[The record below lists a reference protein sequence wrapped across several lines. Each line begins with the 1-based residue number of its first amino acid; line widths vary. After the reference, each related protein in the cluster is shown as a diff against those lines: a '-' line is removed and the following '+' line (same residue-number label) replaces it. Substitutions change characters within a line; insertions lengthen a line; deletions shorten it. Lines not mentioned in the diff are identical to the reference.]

1 MYYICIITINKYE
14 YMSIEKDIKQQ
25 KPFKSSYQK
34 LVVNIMY
41 TANWMNSD
49 QQSLLKPFD
58 LSAQQYNVLRIL
70 RGQYPN
76 PITVNGI
83 IERMLD
89 KMSNASR
96 LVDKLL
102 LKGFVSRCD
111 NVDDRRAC
119 DIRIT
124 ESGTEILM
132 QIDKV
137 QSEWEK
143 GNSMN
148 HLTEEEAEVL
158 SRLLDKLRGS
168 ED

>member
-1 MYYICIITINKYE
+1 
-14 YMSIEKDIKQQ
+14 MSIEKDIKQQ

-34 LVVNIMY
+34 LVVNLIY
-41 TANWMNSD
+41 TSNWMSSE
-49 QQSLLKPFD
+49 QQGLLKPFD
-58 LSAQQYNVLRIL
+58 LSSQQYNVLRIL

-102 LKGFVSRCD
+102 SKGYVSRCD
-111 NVDDRRAC
+111 NADDRRAC

-124 ESGTEILM
+124 ETGSEILKK
-132 QIDKV
+132 IDEL
-137 QSEWEK
+137 QEAADEK
-143 GNSMN
+143 MKR
-148 HLTEEEAEVL
+148 LTPEEAELL
-158 SRLLDKLRGS
+158 SSLLDKLRGS

>member
-1 MYYICIITINKYE
+1 
-14 YMSIEKDIKQQ
+14 MSIEKDIKQQ

-34 LVVNIMY
+34 LVVNIIY
-41 TANWMNSD
+41 TSNWMNFE
-49 QQSLLKPFD
+49 QQNLLKPFD
-58 LSAQQYNVLRIL
+58 LSSQQYNVLRIL
-70 RGQYPN
+70 RGQFPN

-102 LKGFVSRCD
+102 LKGLVSRCD
-111 NVDDRRAC
+111 NANDRRAC

-124 ESGTEILM
+124 DKGSEILSI
-132 QIDKV
+132 IDKM
-137 QSEWEK
+137 QAEWDLK
-143 GNSMN
+143 MTK
-148 HLTEEEAEVL
+148 LTEEEAETL
-158 SRLLDKLRGS
+158 SKLLDKLRGS

>member
-1 MYYICIITINKYE
+1 
-14 YMSIEKDIKQQ
+14 MSIEKDIKQQ
-25 KPFKSSYQK
+25 KPFKSPYQK
-34 LVVNIMY
+34 LVVNIIY
-41 TANWMNSD
+41 TSNWMNFE

-58 LSAQQYNVLRIL
+58 LSSQQYNVLRIL
-70 RGQYPN
+70 RGQFPN

-111 NVDDRRAC
+111 NAEDRRAC

-124 ESGTEILM
+124 PKGTEILSL
-132 QIDKV
+132 IDTH
-137 QSEWEK
+137 QAEWEE
-143 GNSMN
+143 SMKKMSV
-148 HLTEEEAEVL
+148 EDAETL
-158 SRLLDKLRGS
+158 SNLLDKLRGS
-168 ED
+168 ND

>member
-1 MYYICIITINKYE
+1 
-14 YMSIEKDIKQQ
+14 MSIEKDIKQQ
-25 KPFKSSYQK
+25 KPFKSAYQK
-34 LVVNIMY
+34 VVVNIMY
-41 TANWMNSD
+41 TSNWMNSE
-49 QQSLLKPFD
+49 QQGLLKPFD

-70 RGQYPN
+70 RGQFPN

-102 LKGFVSRCD
+102 LKGYVSRCD
-111 NVDDRRAC
+111 NAADRRAC

-124 ESGTEILM
+124 ETGAQVLK
-132 QIDKV
+132 QIDEI
-137 QSEWEK
+137 QAGWENGK
-143 GNSMN
+143 QF
-148 HLTEEEAEVL
+148 LTDAEAETL

>member
-1 MYYICIITINKYE
+1 
-14 YMSIEKDIKQQ
+14 MSIEKDIKQQ

-34 LVVNIMY
+34 LVVNIIY
-41 TANWMNSD
+41 TSNWMNFE

-58 LSAQQYNVLRIL
+58 LSSQQYNVLRIL

-102 LKGFVSRCD
+102 LKGLVSRCD
-111 NVDDRRAC
+111 NADDRRAC

-124 ESGTEILM
+124 EKGSNVLLH
-132 QIDKV
+132 IDKI
-137 QSEWEK
+137 QSEWDEK
-143 GNSMN
+143 MTN
-148 HLTEEEAEVL
+148 LTEEEAETL
-158 SRLLDKLRGS
+158 SKLLDKLRGS
-168 ED
+168 EE

>member
-1 MYYICIITINKYE
+1 
-14 YMSIEKDIKQQ
+14 MSIEKDIKQQ

-34 LVVNIMY
+34 LVVNLIY
-41 TANWMNSD
+41 TSNWMSSE
-49 QQSLLKPFD
+49 QQGLLKPFD
-58 LSAQQYNVLRIL
+58 LSSQQYNVLRIL

-102 LKGFVSRCD
+102 LKGYVSRCD
-111 NVDDRRAC
+111 NADDRRAC

-124 ESGTEILM
+124 ETGSEILKK
-132 QIDKV
+132 IDTL
-137 QSEWEK
+137 QEAADEK
-143 GNSMN
+143 MKR
-148 HLTEEEAEVL
+148 LTPEEAELL
-158 SRLLDKLRGS
+158 SSLLDKLRGS

>member
-1 MYYICIITINKYE
+1 
-14 YMSIEKDIKQQ
+14 MSIEKDIKQQ
-25 KPFKSSYQK
+25 KPFKSPYQK
-34 LVVNIMY
+34 LVVNIIY
-41 TANWMNSD
+41 TSNWMNFE

-58 LSAQQYNVLRIL
+58 LSSQQYNVLRIL

-102 LKGFVSRCD
+102 LKGLVSRCD
-111 NVDDRRAC
+111 NAEDRRAC

-124 ESGTEILM
+124 QKGKDVLTM
-132 QIDKV
+132 IDSH
-137 QSEWEK
+137 QAAWEEAMK
-143 GNSMN
+143 KI
-148 HLTEEEAEVL
+148 TEEEAETL
-158 SRLLDKLRGS
+158 SGLLDKLRGS
-168 ED
+168 ND

>member
-1 MYYICIITINKYE
+1 
-14 YMSIEKDIKQQ
+14 MSIEKDIKQQ

-34 LVVNIMY
+34 LVVNLIY
-41 TANWMNSD
+41 TSNWMSSE
-49 QQSLLKPFD
+49 QQGLLKPFD
-58 LSAQQYNVLRIL
+58 LSSQQYNVLRIL

-102 LKGFVSRCD
+102 LKGYVSRCD
-111 NVDDRRAC
+111 NADDRRAC

-124 ESGTEILM
+124 ESGAEILKK
-132 QIDKV
+132 IDV
-137 QSEWEK
+137 LQEQADEK
-143 GNSMN
+143 MKR
-148 HLTEEEAEVL
+148 LTPEEAELL
-158 SRLLDKLRGS
+158 SSLLDKLRGS